1 MLPDNLMDRAA
12 QDRARISMTEE
23 HEVHYWTQVFGVSK
37 DRLASIVARVGNSA
51 EAVRREKARVSGS
64 VDRLEHA
71 SWAPIAT

>member
-51 EAVRREKARVSGS
+51 EAVRREI
-64 VDRLEHA
+64 DR
-71 SWAPIAT
+71 